1 MDFFSLLAKRAS
13 QFVRKTFEEALM
25 AIEAI
30 DASNSKELFH
40 RQGLVL
46 QMILALKQICNHPTQ
61 FLKTTN

>member
-1 MDFFSLLAKRAS
+1 
-13 QFVRKTFEEALM
+13 M

-46 QMILALKQICNHPTQ
+46 QMILALKQICNHPLRS
-61 FLKTTN
+61 F